1 MFGGCLRK
9 RVLQKRDRKRATE
22 KGDRFIFLSCY
33 QALGNTAGE
42 RAERCNEFE
51 GGAIPARERELMRE
65 ALQRG
70 ELTGN
75 DRFMYQG
82 EAIIGRR
89 IENRKRGRPRK
100 TEKESKK

>member
-1 MFGGCLRK
+1 
-9 RVLQKRDRKRATE
+9 
-22 KGDRFIFLSCY
+22 
-33 QALGNTAGE
+33 
-42 RAERCNEFE
+42 
-51 GGAIPARERELMRE
+51 MRE
-65 ALQRG
+65 ALQCE

-75 DRFMYQG
+75 DRFTDQG

>member
-9 RVLQKRDRKRATE
+9 RVLQKRGRKRATE

-42 RAERCNEFE
+42 RAERCNEFV
-51 GGAIPARERELMRE
+51 GGAVPARERALMWE

-75 DRFMYQG
+75 DRFTGQG
-82 EAIIGRR
+82 EAII
-89 IENRKRGRPRK
+89 
-100 TEKESKK
+100 SKK